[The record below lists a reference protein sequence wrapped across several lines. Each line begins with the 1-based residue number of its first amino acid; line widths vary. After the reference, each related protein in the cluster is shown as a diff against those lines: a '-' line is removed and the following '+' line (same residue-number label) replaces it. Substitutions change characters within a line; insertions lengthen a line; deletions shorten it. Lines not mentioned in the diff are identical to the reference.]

1 MEKKNNQMVDKE
13 KELKNVA
20 PDTDVAPDVTDA
32 SSFQGGPSHTS
43 SNRQQMRLINR
54 IDYYKWK
61 INLLTE
67 LISVERENL
76 EKSRDKRTDAYK
88 ERQRR
93 KIFPLKLKA
102 SDVDEAVEELYG
114 RDIEKF
120 DKRQKLNFR
129 EYRQNLRRAEGLLN
143 PDGTLKRFELD
154 AEGNEIPFENVLSAE
169 SQELLKAFEVSQ
181 AEQRAAF
188 MEGLRVKAVAAV
200 GEGAADAEDIYEA
213 ARLEDETALESF
225 VAEENAKIEKRM
237 EKYVEATQF
246 KINRYNE
253 KLLSM
258 QEKLAELMAEEEAK
272 FGVELPSDVI
282 LRLDRLTMEFGGLKA
297 VNNLSF
303 DVKKGEIF
311 GLIGPNGAGKTT
323 VFNCITQFYKPTG
336 GLIYYRNREDKVIV
350 LNKYQVHDVIKT
362 GIVRTFQNVE
372 VIYELSILDNLL
384 IAAHTQYKSNIFAQ
398 MFNTKGVKQEEA
410 VNRPATV
417 PNEAT
422 SAEASDIY
430 GGAWV
435 IIDDSADERQKAD
448 LLRFIAICDW
458 GVEKGIISRSTADS
472 YLISAYAMSSFIA
485 LDVFM
490 TGIDRLADKEIT
502 REAFLEAMESAPI
515 NVPISGGVNY
525 ANGQRIGL
533 DGMSFVKY
541 VRPTEAGA
549 AASTGTFV
557 NVVGMQ
563 SIDQILG
570 ELDDA
575 E

>member
-32 SSFQGGPSHTS
+32 SSFQGEPSHTS

-76 EKSRDKRTDAYK
+76 EKSRDNRTGAFK

-154 AEGNEIPFENVLSAE
+154 AEGNEIPFEAKLSAE
-169 SQELLKAFEVSQ
+169 SEELLKAFEVSQ

-188 MEGLRVKAVAAV
+188 IEGLRVKAVAAV

-282 LRLDRLTMEFGGLKA
+282 LRLDRLIMEFGGLKA

-398 MFNTKGVKQEEA
+398 MFNTKGVRQEEA
-410 VNRPATV
+410 VNRKKALKVLEYCGLLDKKDLPPV
-417 PNEAT
+417 GLP
-422 SAEASDIY
+422 Y
-430 GGAWV
+430 GV
-435 IIDDSADERQKAD
+435 LKRIE
-448 LLRFIAICDW
+448 
-458 GVEKGIISRSTADS
+458 
-472 YLISAYAMSSFIA
+472 
-485 LDVFM
+485 
-490 TGIDRLADKEIT
+490 LART
-502 REAFLEAMESAPI
+502 LM
-515 NVPISGGVNY
+515 
-525 ANGQRIGL
+525 
-533 DGMSFVKY
+533 
-541 VRPTEAGA
+541 AGA
-549 AASTGTFV
+549 SLIILDEPAAGLNDNETIELAQMIRRIRDEFNVTIFLVEHDMGLVMDICEHICAISFGKKLAYGTPQEIQA
-557 NVVGMQ
+557 NPVVQ
-563 SIDQILG
+563 EAYLG
-570 ELDDA
+570 TNEVKKEA
-575 E
+575 QNG

>member
-76 EKSRDKRTDAYK
+76 EKSRDNRTGAFK

-154 AEGNEIPFENVLSAE
+154 AEGNEIPFEAKLLTE

-200 GEGAADAEDIYEA
+200 GERSADAEDIYEA

-225 VAEENAKIEKRM
+225 VAEENSRIEKRM
-237 EKYVEATQF
+237 EKYVEATQQ

-272 FGVELPSDVI
+272 FGVELPADVI

-398 MFNTKGVKQEEA
+398 MFNTKGVRQEEA
-410 VNRPATV
+410 VNRKKALKVLEYCGLLDKKDLPPV
-417 PNEAT
+417 GLP
-422 SAEASDIY
+422 Y
-430 GGAWV
+430 GV
-435 IIDDSADERQKAD
+435 LKRIE
-448 LLRFIAICDW
+448 
-458 GVEKGIISRSTADS
+458 
-472 YLISAYAMSSFIA
+472 
-485 LDVFM
+485 
-490 TGIDRLADKEIT
+490 LART
-502 REAFLEAMESAPI
+502 LM
-515 NVPISGGVNY
+515 
-525 ANGQRIGL
+525 
-533 DGMSFVKY
+533 
-541 VRPTEAGA
+541 AGA
-549 AASTGTFV
+549 SLIILDEPAAGLNDNETIELAQMIRRIRDEFNVTIFLVEHDMGLVMDICEHICAISFGKKLAYGTPQEIQA
-557 NVVGMQ
+557 NPVVQ
-563 SIDQILG
+563 EAYLG
-570 ELDDA
+570 TNEVKKEA
-575 E
+575 QNG

>member
-32 SSFQGGPSHTS
+32 SSFQGEPSHPS

-76 EKSRDKRTDAYK
+76 EKSRDNRTGAFK

-143 PDGTLKRFELD
+143 TDGTLKRFELD
-154 AEGNEIPFENVLSAE
+154 AEGNEIPFEAKLSAE

-200 GEGAADAEDIYEA
+200 GEGTADAEDIYEA

-272 FGVELPSDVI
+272 FGVELPADVI
-282 LRLDRLTMEFGGLKA
+282 LRLDRLIMEFGGLKA

-398 MFNTKGVKQEEA
+398 MFNTKGVRQEEA
-410 VNRPATV
+410 VNRKKALKVLEYCGLLDKKDLPPV
-417 PNEAT
+417 GLP
-422 SAEASDIY
+422 Y
-430 GGAWV
+430 GV
-435 IIDDSADERQKAD
+435 LKRIE
-448 LLRFIAICDW
+448 
-458 GVEKGIISRSTADS
+458 
-472 YLISAYAMSSFIA
+472 
-485 LDVFM
+485 
-490 TGIDRLADKEIT
+490 LART
-502 REAFLEAMESAPI
+502 LM
-515 NVPISGGVNY
+515 
-525 ANGQRIGL
+525 
-533 DGMSFVKY
+533 
-541 VRPTEAGA
+541 AGA
-549 AASTGTFV
+549 SLIILDEPAAGLNDNETIELAQMIRRIRDEFNVTIFLVEHDMGLVMDICEHICAISFGKKLAYGTPQEIQA
-557 NVVGMQ
+557 NPVVQ
-563 SIDQILG
+563 EAYLG
-570 ELDDA
+570 TNEVKKEA
-575 E
+575 QNG

>member
-32 SSFQGGPSHTS
+32 SSFQGEPSHPS

-76 EKSRDKRTDAYK
+76 EKSRDNRTGAFK

-143 PDGTLKRFELD
+143 TDGTLKRFELD
-154 AEGNEIPFENVLSAE
+154 AEGNEIPFEAKLSAE
-169 SQELLKAFEVSQ
+169 SEELLKAFEVSQ

-188 MEGLRVKAVAAV
+188 IEGLRVKAVAAV

-225 VAEENAKIEKRM
+225 VAEENSRIEKRM
-237 EKYVEATQF
+237 EKYVEATQQ

-272 FGVELPSDVI
+272 FGVELPADVI
-282 LRLDRLTMEFGGLKA
+282 LRLDRLIMEFGGLKA

-303 DVKKGEIF
+303 DVKKAEIF

-398 MFNTKGVKQEEA
+398 MFNTKGVRQEEA
-410 VNRPATV
+410 VNRKKALKVLEYCGLLDKKDLPPV
-417 PNEAT
+417 GLP
-422 SAEASDIY
+422 Y
-430 GGAWV
+430 GV
-435 IIDDSADERQKAD
+435 LKRIE
-448 LLRFIAICDW
+448 
-458 GVEKGIISRSTADS
+458 
-472 YLISAYAMSSFIA
+472 
-485 LDVFM
+485 
-490 TGIDRLADKEIT
+490 LART
-502 REAFLEAMESAPI
+502 LM
-515 NVPISGGVNY
+515 
-525 ANGQRIGL
+525 
-533 DGMSFVKY
+533 
-541 VRPTEAGA
+541 AGA
-549 AASTGTFV
+549 SLIILDEPAAGLNDNETIELAQMIRRIRDEFNVTIFLVEHDMGLVMDICEHICAISFGKKLAYGTPQEIQA
-557 NVVGMQ
+557 NPVVQ
-563 SIDQILG
+563 EAYLG
-570 ELDDA
+570 TNEVKKEA
-575 E
+575 QNG

>member
-32 SSFQGGPSHTS
+32 SSFQGEPSHPS

-76 EKSRDKRTDAYK
+76 EKSRDNRTGAFK

-154 AEGNEIPFENVLSAE
+154 AEGNEIPFEAKLSAE
-169 SQELLKAFEVSQ
+169 SEELLKAFEVSQ

-188 MEGLRVKAVAAV
+188 IEGLRVKAVAAV

-225 VAEENAKIEKRM
+225 VAEENSRIEKRM
-237 EKYVEATQF
+237 EKYVEATQQ

-282 LRLDRLTMEFGGLKA
+282 LRLDRLIMEFGGLKA

-398 MFNTKGVKQEEA
+398 MFNTKGVRQEEA
-410 VNRPATV
+410 VNRKKALKVLEYCGLLDKKDLPPV
-417 PNEAT
+417 GLP
-422 SAEASDIY
+422 Y
-430 GGAWV
+430 GV
-435 IIDDSADERQKAD
+435 LKRIE
-448 LLRFIAICDW
+448 
-458 GVEKGIISRSTADS
+458 
-472 YLISAYAMSSFIA
+472 
-485 LDVFM
+485 
-490 TGIDRLADKEIT
+490 LART
-502 REAFLEAMESAPI
+502 LM
-515 NVPISGGVNY
+515 
-525 ANGQRIGL
+525 
-533 DGMSFVKY
+533 
-541 VRPTEAGA
+541 AGA
-549 AASTGTFV
+549 SLIILDEPAAGLNDNETIELAQMIRRIRDEFNVTIFLVEHDMGLVMDICEHICAISFGKKLAYGTPQEIQA
-557 NVVGMQ
+557 NPVVQ
-563 SIDQILG
+563 EAYLG
-570 ELDDA
+570 TNEVKKEA
-575 E
+575 QNG

>member
-32 SSFQGGPSHTS
+32 SSFQGEPSHPS

-76 EKSRDKRTDAYK
+76 EKSRDNRTGAFK

-143 PDGTLKRFELD
+143 TDGTLKRFELD
-154 AEGNEIPFENVLSAE
+154 AEGNEIPFEAKLSAE
-169 SQELLKAFEVSQ
+169 SEELLKAFEVSQ

-188 MEGLRVKAVAAV
+188 IEGLRVKAVAAV

-237 EKYVEATQF
+237 EKYVEATQQ

-272 FGVELPSDVI
+272 FGVELPADVI
-282 LRLDRLTMEFGGLKA
+282 LRLDRLIMEFGGLKA

-398 MFNTKGVKQEEA
+398 MFNTKGVRQEEA
-410 VNRPATV
+410 VNRKKALKVLEYCGLLDKKDLPPV
-417 PNEAT
+417 GLP
-422 SAEASDIY
+422 Y
-430 GGAWV
+430 GV
-435 IIDDSADERQKAD
+435 LKRIE
-448 LLRFIAICDW
+448 
-458 GVEKGIISRSTADS
+458 
-472 YLISAYAMSSFIA
+472 
-485 LDVFM
+485 
-490 TGIDRLADKEIT
+490 LART
-502 REAFLEAMESAPI
+502 LM
-515 NVPISGGVNY
+515 
-525 ANGQRIGL
+525 
-533 DGMSFVKY
+533 
-541 VRPTEAGA
+541 AGA
-549 AASTGTFV
+549 SLIILDEPAAGLNDNETIELAQMIRRIRDEFNVTIFLVEHDMGLVMDICEHICAISFGKKLAYGTPQEIQA
-557 NVVGMQ
+557 NPVVQ
-563 SIDQILG
+563 EAYLG
-570 ELDDA
+570 TNEVKKEA
-575 E
+575 QNG

>member
-32 SSFQGGPSHTS
+32 SSFQGEPSHTS

-76 EKSRDKRTDAYK
+76 EKSRDNRTGAFK
-88 ERQRR
+88 ERLRR

-102 SDVDEAVEELYG
+102 SDTDEAVEELYG

-154 AEGNEIPFENVLSAE
+154 AEGNEIPFEAKLLTE

-200 GEGAADAEDIYEA
+200 GERSADAEDIYEA
-213 ARLEDETALESF
+213 ARLENEYLLENF
-225 VAEENAKIEKRM
+225 VAEENSRIEKRM
-237 EKYVEATQF
+237 EKYVEATQQ

-272 FGVELPSDVI
+272 FGVELPADVI

-398 MFNTKGVKQEEA
+398 MFNTKGVRQEEA
-410 VNRPATV
+410 VNRKKALKVLEYCGLLDKKDLPPVGLPYGVLKRIELARTLMAGASLIILDEPAAGLND
-417 PNEAT
+417 NET
-422 SAEASDIY
+422 IE
-430 GGAWV
+430 
-435 IIDDSADERQKAD
+435 
-448 LLRFIAICDW
+448 
-458 GVEKGIISRSTADS
+458 
-472 YLISAYAMSSFIA
+472 
-485 LDVFM
+485 
-490 TGIDRLADKEIT
+490 LA
-502 REAFLEAMESAPI
+502 
-515 NVPISGGVNY
+515 
-525 ANGQRIGL
+525 QRIRRIRDEFNVTIFLVEHDMGL
-533 DGMSFVKY
+533 VMDICEHICAISFGKKLAYGTPQEIQANPVVQEAYLGTNEVKK
-541 VRPTEAGA
+541 EAQNG
-549 AASTGTFV
+549 
-557 NVVGMQ
+557 
-563 SIDQILG
+563 
-570 ELDDA
+570 
-575 E
+575 

>member
-398 MFNTKGVKQEEA
+398 MFNTKGVRQEEA
-410 VNRPATV
+410 VNRKKALKVLEYCGLLDKKDLPPV
-417 PNEAT
+417 GLP
-422 SAEASDIY
+422 Y
-430 GGAWV
+430 GV
-435 IIDDSADERQKAD
+435 LKRIE
-448 LLRFIAICDW
+448 
-458 GVEKGIISRSTADS
+458 
-472 YLISAYAMSSFIA
+472 
-485 LDVFM
+485 
-490 TGIDRLADKEIT
+490 LART
-502 REAFLEAMESAPI
+502 LM
-515 NVPISGGVNY
+515 
-525 ANGQRIGL
+525 
-533 DGMSFVKY
+533 
-541 VRPTEAGA
+541 AGA
-549 AASTGTFV
+549 SLIILDEPAAGLNDNETIELAQMIRRIRDEFNVTIFLVEHDMGLVMDICEHICAISFGKKLAYGTPQEIQA
-557 NVVGMQ
+557 NPVVQ
-563 SIDQILG
+563 EAYLG
-570 ELDDA
+570 TNEVKKEA
-575 E
+575 QNG

>member
-32 SSFQGGPSHTS
+32 SSFQGEPSHPS

-76 EKSRDKRTDAYK
+76 EKSRDNRTGAFK

-143 PDGTLKRFELD
+143 TDGTLKRFELD
-154 AEGNEIPFENVLSAE
+154 AEGNEIPFEAKLSAE
-169 SQELLKAFEVSQ
+169 SEELLKAFEVSQ

-188 MEGLRVKAVAAV
+188 IEGLRVKAVAAV

-225 VAEENAKIEKRM
+225 VAEENSRIEKRM
-237 EKYVEATQF
+237 EKYVEATQQ

-272 FGVELPSDVI
+272 FGVELPADVI
-282 LRLDRLTMEFGGLKA
+282 LRLDRLIMEFGGLKA

-303 DVKKGEIF
+303 DVKKAKF
-311 GLIGPNGAGKTT
+311 S
-323 VFNCITQFYKPTG
+323 
-336 GLIYYRNREDKVIV
+336 V
-350 LNKYQVHDVIKT
+350 L
-362 GIVRTFQNVE
+362 
-372 VIYELSILDNLL
+372 
-384 IAAHTQYKSNIFAQ
+384 
-398 MFNTKGVKQEEA
+398 
-410 VNRPATV
+410 
-417 PNEAT
+417 
-422 SAEASDIY
+422 
-430 GGAWV
+430 
-435 IIDDSADERQKAD
+435 
-448 LLRFIAICDW
+448 
-458 GVEKGIISRSTADS
+458 
-472 YLISAYAMSSFIA
+472 
-485 LDVFM
+485 
-490 TGIDRLADKEIT
+490 
-502 REAFLEAMESAPI
+502 
-515 NVPISGGVNY
+515 
-525 ANGQRIGL
+525 
-533 DGMSFVKY
+533 
-541 VRPTEAGA
+541 
-549 AASTGTFV
+549 
-557 NVVGMQ
+557 
-563 SIDQILG
+563 
-570 ELDDA
+570 
-575 E
+575 

>member
-410 VNRPATV
+410 VNRKKALKVLEYCGLLDKKDLPPV
-417 PNEAT
+417 GLP
-422 SAEASDIY
+422 Y
-430 GGAWV
+430 GV
-435 IIDDSADERQKAD
+435 LKRIE
-448 LLRFIAICDW
+448 
-458 GVEKGIISRSTADS
+458 
-472 YLISAYAMSSFIA
+472 
-485 LDVFM
+485 
-490 TGIDRLADKEIT
+490 LART
-502 REAFLEAMESAPI
+502 LM
-515 NVPISGGVNY
+515 
-525 ANGQRIGL
+525 
-533 DGMSFVKY
+533 
-541 VRPTEAGA
+541 AGA
-549 AASTGTFV
+549 SLIILDEPAAGLNDNETIELAQMIRRIRDEFNVTIFLVEHDMGLVMDICEHICAISFGKKLAYGTPQEIQA
-557 NVVGMQ
+557 NPVVQ
-563 SIDQILG
+563 EAYLG
-570 ELDDA
+570 TNEVKKEA
-575 E
+575 QNG

>member
-200 GEGAADAEDIYEA
+200 GEGTADAEDIYEA

-398 MFNTKGVKQEEA
+398 MFNTKGVRQEEA
-410 VNRPATV
+410 VNRKKALKVLEYCGLLDKKDLPPV
-417 PNEAT
+417 GLP
-422 SAEASDIY
+422 Y
-430 GGAWV
+430 GV
-435 IIDDSADERQKAD
+435 LKRIE
-448 LLRFIAICDW
+448 
-458 GVEKGIISRSTADS
+458 
-472 YLISAYAMSSFIA
+472 
-485 LDVFM
+485 
-490 TGIDRLADKEIT
+490 LART
-502 REAFLEAMESAPI
+502 LM
-515 NVPISGGVNY
+515 
-525 ANGQRIGL
+525 
-533 DGMSFVKY
+533 
-541 VRPTEAGA
+541 AGA
-549 AASTGTFV
+549 SLIILDEPAAGLNDNETIELAQMIRRIRDEFNVTIFLVEHDMGLVMDICEHICAISFGKKLAYGTPQEIQA
-557 NVVGMQ
+557 NPVVQ
-563 SIDQILG
+563 EAYLG
-570 ELDDA
+570 TNEVKKEA
-575 E
+575 QNG

>member
-32 SSFQGGPSHTS
+32 SSFQGEPSHPS

-200 GEGAADAEDIYEA
+200 GEGTADAEDIYEA

-398 MFNTKGVKQEEA
+398 MFNTKGVRQEEA
-410 VNRPATV
+410 VNRKKALKVLEYCGLLDKKDLPPV
-417 PNEAT
+417 GLP
-422 SAEASDIY
+422 Y
-430 GGAWV
+430 GV
-435 IIDDSADERQKAD
+435 LKRIE
-448 LLRFIAICDW
+448 
-458 GVEKGIISRSTADS
+458 
-472 YLISAYAMSSFIA
+472 
-485 LDVFM
+485 
-490 TGIDRLADKEIT
+490 LART
-502 REAFLEAMESAPI
+502 LM
-515 NVPISGGVNY
+515 
-525 ANGQRIGL
+525 
-533 DGMSFVKY
+533 
-541 VRPTEAGA
+541 AGA
-549 AASTGTFV
+549 SLIILDEPAAGLNDNETIELAQMIRRIRDEFNVTIFLVEHDMGLVMDICEHICAISFGKKLAYGTPQEIQA
-557 NVVGMQ
+557 NPVVQ
-563 SIDQILG
+563 EAYLG
-570 ELDDA
+570 TNEVKKEA
-575 E
+575 QNG

>member
-154 AEGNEIPFENVLSAE
+154 AEGNEITFENVLSAE

-188 MEGLRVKAVAAV
+188 IEGLRVKAVAAV

-225 VAEENAKIEKRM
+225 VAEENSRIEKRM
-237 EKYVEATQF
+237 EKYVEATQQ

-258 QEKLAELMAEEEAK
+258 QEKLAQHKAEEEAK
-272 FGVELPSDVI
+272 FGVELPADVI
-282 LRLDRLTMEFGGLKA
+282 LRLDRLIMEFGGLKA

-398 MFNTKGVKQEEA
+398 MFNTKGVRQEEA
-410 VNRPATV
+410 VNRKKALKVLEYCGLLDKKDLPPV
-417 PNEAT
+417 GLP
-422 SAEASDIY
+422 Y
-430 GGAWV
+430 GV
-435 IIDDSADERQKAD
+435 LKRIE
-448 LLRFIAICDW
+448 
-458 GVEKGIISRSTADS
+458 
-472 YLISAYAMSSFIA
+472 
-485 LDVFM
+485 
-490 TGIDRLADKEIT
+490 LART
-502 REAFLEAMESAPI
+502 LM
-515 NVPISGGVNY
+515 
-525 ANGQRIGL
+525 
-533 DGMSFVKY
+533 
-541 VRPTEAGA
+541 AGA
-549 AASTGTFV
+549 SLIILDEPAAGLNDNETIELAQMIRRIRDEFNVTIFLVEHDMGLVMDICEHICAISFGKKLAYGTPQEIQA
-557 NVVGMQ
+557 NPVVQ
-563 SIDQILG
+563 EAYLG
-570 ELDDA
+570 TNEVKKEA
-575 E
+575 QNG

>member
-1 MEKKNNQMVDKE
+1 MVDKE

-32 SSFQGGPSHTS
+32 SSFQGEPSHPS

-76 EKSRDKRTDAYK
+76 EKSRDNRTGAFK

-188 MEGLRVKAVAAV
+188 IEGLRVKAVAAV
-200 GEGAADAEDIYEA
+200 GEGTADAEDIYEA

-398 MFNTKGVKQEEA
+398 MFNTKGVRQEEA
-410 VNRPATV
+410 VNRKKALKVLEYCGLLDKKDLPPV
-417 PNEAT
+417 GLP
-422 SAEASDIY
+422 Y
-430 GGAWV
+430 GV
-435 IIDDSADERQKAD
+435 LKRIE
-448 LLRFIAICDW
+448 
-458 GVEKGIISRSTADS
+458 
-472 YLISAYAMSSFIA
+472 
-485 LDVFM
+485 
-490 TGIDRLADKEIT
+490 LART
-502 REAFLEAMESAPI
+502 LM
-515 NVPISGGVNY
+515 
-525 ANGQRIGL
+525 
-533 DGMSFVKY
+533 
-541 VRPTEAGA
+541 AGA
-549 AASTGTFV
+549 SLIILDEPAAGLNDNETIELAQMIRRIRDEFNVTIFLVEHDMGLVMDICEHICAISFGKKLAYGTPQEIQA
-557 NVVGMQ
+557 NPVVQ
-563 SIDQILG
+563 EAYLG
-570 ELDDA
+570 TNEVKKEA
-575 E
+575 QNG

>member
-20 PDTDVAPDVTDA
+20 PDTDAAPDVTDA
-32 SSFQGGPSHTS
+32 SSFQGGPSHPS
-43 SNRQQMRLINR
+43 SNRQQMLLINR

-154 AEGNEIPFENVLSAE
+154 AEGNEIPFEAKLSAE
-169 SQELLKAFEVSQ
+169 SEELLKAFEVSQ

-188 MEGLRVKAVAAV
+188 MEGLRIKAEAAV

-225 VAEENAKIEKRM
+225 VAEENSRIEKRM

-272 FGVELPSDVI
+272 FGVELPADVI

-398 MFNTKGVKQEEA
+398 MFNTKGVRQEEA
-410 VNRPATV
+410 VNRKKALKVLEYCGLLDKKDLPPV
-417 PNEAT
+417 GLP
-422 SAEASDIY
+422 Y
-430 GGAWV
+430 GV
-435 IIDDSADERQKAD
+435 LKRIE
-448 LLRFIAICDW
+448 
-458 GVEKGIISRSTADS
+458 
-472 YLISAYAMSSFIA
+472 
-485 LDVFM
+485 
-490 TGIDRLADKEIT
+490 LART
-502 REAFLEAMESAPI
+502 LM
-515 NVPISGGVNY
+515 
-525 ANGQRIGL
+525 
-533 DGMSFVKY
+533 
-541 VRPTEAGA
+541 AGA
-549 AASTGTFV
+549 SLIILDEPAAGLNDNETIELAQMIRRIRDEFNVTIFLVEHDMGLVMDICEHICAISFGKKLAYGTPQEIQA
-557 NVVGMQ
+557 NPVVQ
-563 SIDQILG
+563 EAYLG
-570 ELDDA
+570 TNEVKKEA
-575 E
+575 QNG

>member
-13 KELKNVA
+13 KELKSVA

-143 PDGTLKRFELD
+143 TDGTLKRFELD
-154 AEGNEIPFENVLSAE
+154 AEGNEIPFEAKLSAE
-169 SQELLKAFEVSQ
+169 SEELLKAFEVSQ

-272 FGVELPSDVI
+272 FGVELPADVI
-282 LRLDRLTMEFGGLKA
+282 LRLDRLIMEFGGLKA

-398 MFNTKGVKQEEA
+398 MFNTKGVRQEEA
-410 VNRPATV
+410 VNRKKALKVLEYCGLLDKKDLPPV
-417 PNEAT
+417 GLP
-422 SAEASDIY
+422 Y
-430 GGAWV
+430 GV
-435 IIDDSADERQKAD
+435 LKRIE
-448 LLRFIAICDW
+448 
-458 GVEKGIISRSTADS
+458 
-472 YLISAYAMSSFIA
+472 
-485 LDVFM
+485 
-490 TGIDRLADKEIT
+490 LART
-502 REAFLEAMESAPI
+502 LM
-515 NVPISGGVNY
+515 
-525 ANGQRIGL
+525 
-533 DGMSFVKY
+533 
-541 VRPTEAGA
+541 AGA
-549 AASTGTFV
+549 SLIILDEPAAGLNDNETIELAQMIRRIRDEFNVTIFLVEHDMGLVMDICEHICAISFGKKLAYGTPQEIQA
-557 NVVGMQ
+557 NPVVQ
-563 SIDQILG
+563 EAYLG
-570 ELDDA
+570 TNEVKKEA
-575 E
+575 QNG

>member
-154 AEGNEIPFENVLSAE
+154 AEGNEITFENVLSAE

-200 GEGAADAEDIYEA
+200 GEGTADAEDIYEA

-225 VAEENAKIEKRM
+225 VAEENSRIEKRM

-398 MFNTKGVKQEEA
+398 MFNTKGVRQEEA
-410 VNRPATV
+410 VNRKKALKVLEYCGLLDKKDLPPV
-417 PNEAT
+417 GLP
-422 SAEASDIY
+422 Y
-430 GGAWV
+430 GV
-435 IIDDSADERQKAD
+435 LKRIE
-448 LLRFIAICDW
+448 
-458 GVEKGIISRSTADS
+458 
-472 YLISAYAMSSFIA
+472 
-485 LDVFM
+485 
-490 TGIDRLADKEIT
+490 LART
-502 REAFLEAMESAPI
+502 LM
-515 NVPISGGVNY
+515 
-525 ANGQRIGL
+525 
-533 DGMSFVKY
+533 
-541 VRPTEAGA
+541 AGA
-549 AASTGTFV
+549 SLIILDEPAAGLNDNETIELAQMIRRIRDEFNVTIFLVEHDMGLVMDICEHICAISFGKKLAYGTPQEIQA
-557 NVVGMQ
+557 NPVVQ
-563 SIDQILG
+563 EAYLG
-570 ELDDA
+570 TNEVKKEA
-575 E
+575 QNG

>member
-169 SQELLKAFEVSQ
+169 SEELLKAFEVSQ

-188 MEGLRVKAVAAV
+188 IEGLRVKAVAAV

-225 VAEENAKIEKRM
+225 VAEENSRIEKRM
-237 EKYVEATQF
+237 EKYVEATQQ

-282 LRLDRLTMEFGGLKA
+282 LRLDRLIMEFGGLKA

-398 MFNTKGVKQEEA
+398 MFNTKGVRQEEA
-410 VNRPATV
+410 VNRKKALKVLEYCGLLDKKDLPPV
-417 PNEAT
+417 GLP
-422 SAEASDIY
+422 Y
-430 GGAWV
+430 GV
-435 IIDDSADERQKAD
+435 LKRIE
-448 LLRFIAICDW
+448 
-458 GVEKGIISRSTADS
+458 
-472 YLISAYAMSSFIA
+472 
-485 LDVFM
+485 
-490 TGIDRLADKEIT
+490 LART
-502 REAFLEAMESAPI
+502 LM
-515 NVPISGGVNY
+515 
-525 ANGQRIGL
+525 
-533 DGMSFVKY
+533 
-541 VRPTEAGA
+541 AGA
-549 AASTGTFV
+549 SLIILDEPAAGLNDNETIELAQMIRRIRDEFNVTIFLVEHDMGLVMDICEHICAISFGKKLAYGTPQEIQA
-557 NVVGMQ
+557 NPVVQ
-563 SIDQILG
+563 EAYLG
-570 ELDDA
+570 TNEVKKEA
-575 E
+575 QNG

>member
-200 GEGAADAEDIYEA
+200 GEGTADAEDIYEA

-410 VNRPATV
+410 VNRKKALKVLEYCGLLDKKDLPPV
-417 PNEAT
+417 GLP
-422 SAEASDIY
+422 Y
-430 GGAWV
+430 GV
-435 IIDDSADERQKAD
+435 LKRIE
-448 LLRFIAICDW
+448 
-458 GVEKGIISRSTADS
+458 
-472 YLISAYAMSSFIA
+472 
-485 LDVFM
+485 
-490 TGIDRLADKEIT
+490 LART
-502 REAFLEAMESAPI
+502 LM
-515 NVPISGGVNY
+515 
-525 ANGQRIGL
+525 
-533 DGMSFVKY
+533 
-541 VRPTEAGA
+541 AGA
-549 AASTGTFV
+549 SLIILDEPAAGLNDNETIELAQMIRRIRDEFNVTIFLVEHDMGLVMDICEHICAISFGKKLAYGTPQEIQA
-557 NVVGMQ
+557 NPVVQ
-563 SIDQILG
+563 EAYLG
-570 ELDDA
+570 TNEVKKEA
-575 E
+575 QNG

>member
-32 SSFQGGPSHTS
+32 SSFQGEPSHPS

-76 EKSRDKRTDAYK
+76 EKSRDNRTGAFK

-143 PDGTLKRFELD
+143 TDGTLKRFELD
-154 AEGNEIPFENVLSAE
+154 AEGNEIPFEAKLSAE
-169 SQELLKAFEVSQ
+169 SEELLKAFEVSQ

-188 MEGLRVKAVAAV
+188 IEGLRVKAVAAV

-225 VAEENAKIEKRM
+225 VAEENSRIEKRM
-237 EKYVEATQF
+237 EKYVEATQQ

-398 MFNTKGVKQEEA
+398 MFNTKGVRQEEA
-410 VNRPATV
+410 VNRKKALKVLEYCGLLDKKDLPPV
-417 PNEAT
+417 GLP
-422 SAEASDIY
+422 Y
-430 GGAWV
+430 GV
-435 IIDDSADERQKAD
+435 LKRIE
-448 LLRFIAICDW
+448 
-458 GVEKGIISRSTADS
+458 
-472 YLISAYAMSSFIA
+472 
-485 LDVFM
+485 
-490 TGIDRLADKEIT
+490 LART
-502 REAFLEAMESAPI
+502 LM
-515 NVPISGGVNY
+515 
-525 ANGQRIGL
+525 
-533 DGMSFVKY
+533 
-541 VRPTEAGA
+541 AGA
-549 AASTGTFV
+549 SLIILDEPAAGLNDNETIELAQMIRRIRDEFNVTIFLVEHDMGLVMDICEHICAISFGKKLAYGTPQEIQA
-557 NVVGMQ
+557 NPVVQ
-563 SIDQILG
+563 EAYLG
-570 ELDDA
+570 TNEVKKEA
-575 E
+575 QNG

>member
-32 SSFQGGPSHTS
+32 SSFQGEPSHPS

-76 EKSRDKRTDAYK
+76 EKSRDNRTGAFK

-143 PDGTLKRFELD
+143 TDGTLKRFELD
-154 AEGNEIPFENVLSAE
+154 AEGNEIPFEAKLSAE
-169 SQELLKAFEVSQ
+169 SEELLKAFEVSQ

-188 MEGLRVKAVAAV
+188 IEGLRVKAVAAV

-225 VAEENAKIEKRM
+225 VAEENSRIEKRM
-237 EKYVEATQF
+237 EKYVEATQQ

-272 FGVELPSDVI
+272 FGVELPADVI
-282 LRLDRLTMEFGGLKA
+282 LRLDRLIMEFGGLKA

-398 MFNTKGVKQEEA
+398 MFNTKGVRQEEA
-410 VNRPATV
+410 VNRKKALKVLEYCGLLDKKDLPPV
-417 PNEAT
+417 GLP
-422 SAEASDIY
+422 Y
-430 GGAWV
+430 GV
-435 IIDDSADERQKAD
+435 LKRIE
-448 LLRFIAICDW
+448 
-458 GVEKGIISRSTADS
+458 
-472 YLISAYAMSSFIA
+472 
-485 LDVFM
+485 
-490 TGIDRLADKEIT
+490 LART
-502 REAFLEAMESAPI
+502 LM
-515 NVPISGGVNY
+515 
-525 ANGQRIGL
+525 
-533 DGMSFVKY
+533 
-541 VRPTEAGA
+541 AGA
-549 AASTGTFV
+549 SLIILDEPAAGLNDNETIELAQMIRRIRDEFNVTIFLVEHDMGLVMDICEHICAISFGKKLAYGTPQEIQA
-557 NVVGMQ
+557 NPVVQ
-563 SIDQILG
+563 EAYLG
-570 ELDDA
+570 TNEVKKEA
-575 E
+575 QNG

>member
-32 SSFQGGPSHTS
+32 SSFQGEPSHPS

-76 EKSRDKRTDAYK
+76 EKSRDNRTGAFK

-143 PDGTLKRFELD
+143 TDGTLKRFELD
-154 AEGNEIPFENVLSAE
+154 AEGNEIPFEAKLSAE
-169 SQELLKAFEVSQ
+169 SEELLKAFEVSQ

-188 MEGLRVKAVAAV
+188 IEGLRVKAVAAV

-225 VAEENAKIEKRM
+225 VAEENSRIEKRM
-237 EKYVEATQF
+237 EKYVEATQQ

-272 FGVELPSDVI
+272 FGVELPADVI
-282 LRLDRLTMEFGGLKA
+282 LRLDRLIMEFGGLKA

-410 VNRPATV
+410 VNRKKALKVLEYCGLLDKKDLPPV
-417 PNEAT
+417 GLP
-422 SAEASDIY
+422 Y
-430 GGAWV
+430 GV
-435 IIDDSADERQKAD
+435 LKRIE
-448 LLRFIAICDW
+448 
-458 GVEKGIISRSTADS
+458 
-472 YLISAYAMSSFIA
+472 
-485 LDVFM
+485 
-490 TGIDRLADKEIT
+490 LART
-502 REAFLEAMESAPI
+502 LM
-515 NVPISGGVNY
+515 
-525 ANGQRIGL
+525 
-533 DGMSFVKY
+533 
-541 VRPTEAGA
+541 AGA
-549 AASTGTFV
+549 SLIILDEPAAGLNDNETIELAQMIRRIRDEFNVTIFLVEHDMGLVMDICEHICAISFGKKLAYGTPQEIQA
-557 NVVGMQ
+557 NPVVQ
-563 SIDQILG
+563 EAYLG
-570 ELDDA
+570 TNEVKKEA
-575 E
+575 QNG

>member
-1 MEKKNNQMVDKE
+1 MVDKE

-32 SSFQGGPSHTS
+32 SSFQGEPSHPS

-76 EKSRDKRTDAYK
+76 EKSRDNRTGAFK

-143 PDGTLKRFELD
+143 TDGTLKRFELD
-154 AEGNEIPFENVLSAE
+154 AEGNEIPFEAKLSAE
-169 SQELLKAFEVSQ
+169 SEELLKAFEVSQ

-188 MEGLRVKAVAAV
+188 IEGLRVKAVAAV

-225 VAEENAKIEKRM
+225 VAEENSRIEKRM
-237 EKYVEATQF
+237 EKYVEATQQ

-272 FGVELPSDVI
+272 FGVELPADVI
-282 LRLDRLTMEFGGLKA
+282 LRLDRLIMEFGGLIA

-398 MFNTKGVKQEEA
+398 MFNTKGVRQEEA
-410 VNRPATV
+410 VNRKKALKVLEYCGLLDKKDLPPV
-417 PNEAT
+417 GLP
-422 SAEASDIY
+422 Y
-430 GGAWV
+430 GV
-435 IIDDSADERQKAD
+435 LKRIE
-448 LLRFIAICDW
+448 
-458 GVEKGIISRSTADS
+458 
-472 YLISAYAMSSFIA
+472 
-485 LDVFM
+485 
-490 TGIDRLADKEIT
+490 LART
-502 REAFLEAMESAPI
+502 LM
-515 NVPISGGVNY
+515 
-525 ANGQRIGL
+525 
-533 DGMSFVKY
+533 
-541 VRPTEAGA
+541 AGA
-549 AASTGTFV
+549 SLIILDEPAAGLNDNETIELAQMIRRIRDEFNVTIFLVEHDMGLVMDICEHICAISFGKKLAYGTPQEIQA
-557 NVVGMQ
+557 NPVVQ
-563 SIDQILG
+563 EAYLG
-570 ELDDA
+570 TNEVKKEA
-575 E
+575 QNG

>member
-32 SSFQGGPSHTS
+32 SSFQGEPSHPS

-76 EKSRDKRTDAYK
+76 EKSRDNRTGAFK

-143 PDGTLKRFELD
+143 TDGTLKRFELD
-154 AEGNEIPFENVLSAE
+154 AEGNEIPFEAKLSAE

-225 VAEENAKIEKRM
+225 VAEENSRIEKRM
-237 EKYVEATQF
+237 EKYVEATQQ

-272 FGVELPSDVI
+272 FGVELPADVI
-282 LRLDRLTMEFGGLKA
+282 LRLDRLIMEFGGLKA

-398 MFNTKGVKQEEA
+398 MFNTKGVRQEEA
-410 VNRPATV
+410 VNRKKALKVLEYCGLLDKKDLPPV
-417 PNEAT
+417 GLP
-422 SAEASDIY
+422 Y
-430 GGAWV
+430 GV
-435 IIDDSADERQKAD
+435 LKRIE
-448 LLRFIAICDW
+448 
-458 GVEKGIISRSTADS
+458 
-472 YLISAYAMSSFIA
+472 
-485 LDVFM
+485 
-490 TGIDRLADKEIT
+490 LART
-502 REAFLEAMESAPI
+502 LM
-515 NVPISGGVNY
+515 
-525 ANGQRIGL
+525 
-533 DGMSFVKY
+533 
-541 VRPTEAGA
+541 AGA
-549 AASTGTFV
+549 SLIILDEPAAGLNDNETIELAQMIRRIRDEFNVTIFLVEHDMGLVMDICEHICAISFGKKLAYGTPQEIQA
-557 NVVGMQ
+557 NPVVQ
-563 SIDQILG
+563 EAYLG
-570 ELDDA
+570 TNEVKKEA
-575 E
+575 QNG

>member
-1 MEKKNNQMVDKE
+1 MVKKNNQMVDKE

-32 SSFQGGPSHTS
+32 SSFQGEPSHPS

-76 EKSRDKRTDAYK
+76 EKSRDNRTGAFK

-143 PDGTLKRFELD
+143 TDGTLKRFELD
-154 AEGNEIPFENVLSAE
+154 AEGNEIPFEAKLSAE
-169 SQELLKAFEVSQ
+169 SEELLKAFEVSQ

-188 MEGLRVKAVAAV
+188 IEGLRVKAVAAV

-225 VAEENAKIEKRM
+225 VAEENSRIEKRM
-237 EKYVEATQF
+237 EKYVEATQQ

-272 FGVELPSDVI
+272 FGVELPADVI
-282 LRLDRLTMEFGGLKA
+282 LRLDRLIMEFGGLKA

-398 MFNTKGVKQEEA
+398 MFNTKGVRQEEA
-410 VNRPATV
+410 VNRKKALKVLEYCGLLDKKDLPPV
-417 PNEAT
+417 GLP
-422 SAEASDIY
+422 Y
-430 GGAWV
+430 GV
-435 IIDDSADERQKAD
+435 LKRIE
-448 LLRFIAICDW
+448 
-458 GVEKGIISRSTADS
+458 
-472 YLISAYAMSSFIA
+472 
-485 LDVFM
+485 
-490 TGIDRLADKEIT
+490 LART
-502 REAFLEAMESAPI
+502 LM
-515 NVPISGGVNY
+515 
-525 ANGQRIGL
+525 
-533 DGMSFVKY
+533 
-541 VRPTEAGA
+541 AGA
-549 AASTGTFV
+549 SLIILDEPAAGLNDNETIELAQMIRRIRDEFNVTIFLVEHDMGLVMDICEHICAISFGKKLAYGTPQEIQA
-557 NVVGMQ
+557 NPVVQ
-563 SIDQILG
+563 EAYLG
-570 ELDDA
+570 TNEVKKEA
-575 E
+575 QNG

>member
-225 VAEENAKIEKRM
+225 VAEENSRIEKRM
-237 EKYVEATQF
+237 EKYVEATQQ

-272 FGVELPSDVI
+272 FGVELPADVI
-282 LRLDRLTMEFGGLKA
+282 LRLDRLIMEFGGLKA

-398 MFNTKGVKQEEA
+398 MFNTKGVRQEEA
-410 VNRPATV
+410 VNRKKALKVLEYCGLLDKKDLPPV
-417 PNEAT
+417 GLP
-422 SAEASDIY
+422 Y
-430 GGAWV
+430 GV
-435 IIDDSADERQKAD
+435 LKRIE
-448 LLRFIAICDW
+448 
-458 GVEKGIISRSTADS
+458 
-472 YLISAYAMSSFIA
+472 
-485 LDVFM
+485 
-490 TGIDRLADKEIT
+490 LART
-502 REAFLEAMESAPI
+502 LM
-515 NVPISGGVNY
+515 
-525 ANGQRIGL
+525 
-533 DGMSFVKY
+533 
-541 VRPTEAGA
+541 AGA
-549 AASTGTFV
+549 SLIILDEPAAGLNDNETIELAQMIRRIRDEFNVTIFLVEHDMGLVMDICEHICAISFGKKLAYGTPQEIQA
-557 NVVGMQ
+557 NPVVQ
-563 SIDQILG
+563 EAYLG
-570 ELDDA
+570 TNEVKKEA
-575 E
+575 QNG

>member
-13 KELKNVA
+13 KELKSVA

-200 GEGAADAEDIYEA
+200 GEGTADAEDIYEA

-410 VNRPATV
+410 VNRKKALKVLEYCGLLDKKDLPPV
-417 PNEAT
+417 GLP
-422 SAEASDIY
+422 Y
-430 GGAWV
+430 GV
-435 IIDDSADERQKAD
+435 LKRIE
-448 LLRFIAICDW
+448 
-458 GVEKGIISRSTADS
+458 
-472 YLISAYAMSSFIA
+472 
-485 LDVFM
+485 
-490 TGIDRLADKEIT
+490 LART
-502 REAFLEAMESAPI
+502 LM
-515 NVPISGGVNY
+515 
-525 ANGQRIGL
+525 
-533 DGMSFVKY
+533 
-541 VRPTEAGA
+541 AGA
-549 AASTGTFV
+549 SLIILDEPAAGLNDNETIELAQMIRRIRDEFNVTIFLVEHDMGLVMDICEHICAISFGKKLAYGTPQEIHE
-557 NVVGMQ
+557 NPVVQ
-563 SIDQILG
+563 EAYLG
-570 ELDDA
+570 TNEVKKEA
-575 E
+575 QNG

>member
-76 EKSRDKRTDAYK
+76 EKSRDNRTGAFK

-143 PDGTLKRFELD
+143 TDGTLKRFELD
-154 AEGNEIPFENVLSAE
+154 AEGNEIPFEAKLSAE
-169 SQELLKAFEVSQ
+169 SEELLKAFEVSQ

-188 MEGLRVKAVAAV
+188 IEGLRVKAVAAV

-225 VAEENAKIEKRM
+225 VAEENSRIEKRM
-237 EKYVEATQF
+237 EKYVEATQQ

-398 MFNTKGVKQEEA
+398 MFNTKGVRQEEA
-410 VNRPATV
+410 VNRKKALKVLEYCGLLDKKDLPPV
-417 PNEAT
+417 GLP
-422 SAEASDIY
+422 Y
-430 GGAWV
+430 GV
-435 IIDDSADERQKAD
+435 LKRIE
-448 LLRFIAICDW
+448 
-458 GVEKGIISRSTADS
+458 
-472 YLISAYAMSSFIA
+472 
-485 LDVFM
+485 
-490 TGIDRLADKEIT
+490 LART
-502 REAFLEAMESAPI
+502 LM
-515 NVPISGGVNY
+515 
-525 ANGQRIGL
+525 
-533 DGMSFVKY
+533 
-541 VRPTEAGA
+541 AGA
-549 AASTGTFV
+549 SLIILDEPAAGLNDNETIELAQMIRRIRDEFNVTIFLVEHDMGLVMDICEHICAISFGKKLAYGTPQEIQA
-557 NVVGMQ
+557 NPVVQ
-563 SIDQILG
+563 EAYLG
-570 ELDDA
+570 TNEVKKEA
-575 E
+575 QNG

>member
-143 PDGTLKRFELD
+143 TDGTLKRFELD
-154 AEGNEIPFENVLSAE
+154 AEGNEIPFEAKLSAE
-169 SQELLKAFEVSQ
+169 SEELLKAFEVSQ

-188 MEGLRVKAVAAV
+188 IEGLRVKAVAAV

-225 VAEENAKIEKRM
+225 VAEENSRIEKRM
-237 EKYVEATQF
+237 EKYVEATQQR
-246 KINRYNE
+246 INRYNE

-272 FGVELPSDVI
+272 FGVELPADVI
-282 LRLDRLTMEFGGLKA
+282 LRLDRLIMEFGGLKA

-398 MFNTKGVKQEEA
+398 MFNTKGVRQEEA
-410 VNRPATV
+410 VNRKKALKVLEYCGLLDKKDLPPV
-417 PNEAT
+417 GLP
-422 SAEASDIY
+422 Y
-430 GGAWV
+430 GV
-435 IIDDSADERQKAD
+435 LKRIE
-448 LLRFIAICDW
+448 
-458 GVEKGIISRSTADS
+458 
-472 YLISAYAMSSFIA
+472 
-485 LDVFM
+485 
-490 TGIDRLADKEIT
+490 LART
-502 REAFLEAMESAPI
+502 LM
-515 NVPISGGVNY
+515 
-525 ANGQRIGL
+525 
-533 DGMSFVKY
+533 
-541 VRPTEAGA
+541 AGA
-549 AASTGTFV
+549 SLIILDEPAAGLNDNETIELAQMIRRIRDEFNVTIFLVEHDMGLVMDICEHICAISFGKKLAYGTPQEIQA
-557 NVVGMQ
+557 NPVVQ
-563 SIDQILG
+563 EAYLG
-570 ELDDA
+570 TNEVKKEA
-575 E
+575 QNG

>member
-32 SSFQGGPSHTS
+32 SSFQGEPSHPS

-76 EKSRDKRTDAYK
+76 EKSRDNRTGAFK

-154 AEGNEIPFENVLSAE
+154 AEGNEIPFEAKLSAE
-169 SQELLKAFEVSQ
+169 SEELLKAFEVSQ

-188 MEGLRVKAVAAV
+188 IEGLRVKAVAAV
-200 GEGAADAEDIYEA
+200 GEGTADAEDIYEA

-398 MFNTKGVKQEEA
+398 MFNTKGVRQEEA
-410 VNRPATV
+410 VNRKKALKVLEYCGLLDKKDLPPV
-417 PNEAT
+417 GLP
-422 SAEASDIY
+422 Y
-430 GGAWV
+430 GV
-435 IIDDSADERQKAD
+435 LKRIE
-448 LLRFIAICDW
+448 
-458 GVEKGIISRSTADS
+458 
-472 YLISAYAMSSFIA
+472 
-485 LDVFM
+485 
-490 TGIDRLADKEIT
+490 LART
-502 REAFLEAMESAPI
+502 LM
-515 NVPISGGVNY
+515 
-525 ANGQRIGL
+525 
-533 DGMSFVKY
+533 
-541 VRPTEAGA
+541 AGA
-549 AASTGTFV
+549 SLIILDEPAAGLNDNETIELAQMIRRIRDEFNVTIFLVEHDMGLVMDICEHICAISFGKKLAYGTPQEIQA
-557 NVVGMQ
+557 NPVVQ
-563 SIDQILG
+563 EAYLG
-570 ELDDA
+570 TNEVKKEA
-575 E
+575 QNG

>member
-32 SSFQGGPSHTS
+32 SSFQGEPSHTS

-76 EKSRDKRTDAYK
+76 EKSRDNRTGAFK
-88 ERQRR
+88 ESLRR

-102 SDVDEAVEELYG
+102 SDTDEAVEELYG

-154 AEGNEIPFENVLSAE
+154 AEGNEIPFEAKLLTE

-200 GEGAADAEDIYEA
+200 GERSADAEDIYEA
-213 ARLEDETALESF
+213 ARLENEYLLENF
-225 VAEENAKIEKRM
+225 VAEENSRIEKRM
-237 EKYVEATQF
+237 EKYVEATQQ

-272 FGVELPSDVI
+272 FGVELPADVI

-410 VNRPATV
+410 VNRKKALKVLEYCGLLDKKDLPPV
-417 PNEAT
+417 GLP
-422 SAEASDIY
+422 Y
-430 GGAWV
+430 GV
-435 IIDDSADERQKAD
+435 LKRIE
-448 LLRFIAICDW
+448 
-458 GVEKGIISRSTADS
+458 
-472 YLISAYAMSSFIA
+472 
-485 LDVFM
+485 
-490 TGIDRLADKEIT
+490 LART
-502 REAFLEAMESAPI
+502 LM
-515 NVPISGGVNY
+515 
-525 ANGQRIGL
+525 
-533 DGMSFVKY
+533 
-541 VRPTEAGA
+541 AGA
-549 AASTGTFV
+549 SLIILDEPAAGLNDNETIELAQMIRRIRDEFNVTIFLVEHDMGLVMDICEHICAISFGKKLAYGTPQEIQA
-557 NVVGMQ
+557 NPVVQ
-563 SIDQILG
+563 EAYLG
-570 ELDDA
+570 TNEVKKEA
-575 E
+575 QNG

>member
-32 SSFQGGPSHTS
+32 SSFQGEPSHTS

-76 EKSRDKRTDAYK
+76 EKSRDNRTGAFK
-88 ERQRR
+88 ERLRR

-102 SDVDEAVEELYG
+102 SDTDEAVEELYG

-154 AEGNEIPFENVLSAE
+154 AEGNEIPFEAKLLTE

-200 GEGAADAEDIYEA
+200 GERSADAEDIYEA
-213 ARLEDETALESF
+213 ARLENEYLLENF
-225 VAEENAKIEKRM
+225 VAEENSRIEKRM
-237 EKYVEATQF
+237 EKYVEATQQ

-272 FGVELPSDVI
+272 FGVELPADVI

-398 MFNTKGVKQEEA
+398 MFNTKGVRQEEA
-410 VNRPATV
+410 VNRKKALKVLEYCGLLDKKDLPPV
-417 PNEAT
+417 GLP
-422 SAEASDIY
+422 Y
-430 GGAWV
+430 GV
-435 IIDDSADERQKAD
+435 LKRIE
-448 LLRFIAICDW
+448 
-458 GVEKGIISRSTADS
+458 
-472 YLISAYAMSSFIA
+472 
-485 LDVFM
+485 
-490 TGIDRLADKEIT
+490 LART
-502 REAFLEAMESAPI
+502 LM
-515 NVPISGGVNY
+515 
-525 ANGQRIGL
+525 
-533 DGMSFVKY
+533 
-541 VRPTEAGA
+541 AGA
-549 AASTGTFV
+549 SLIILDEPAAGLNDNETIELAQMIRRIRDEFNVTIFLVEHDMGLVMDICEHICAISFGKKLAYGTPQEIQA
-557 NVVGMQ
+557 NPVVQ
-563 SIDQILG
+563 EAYLG
-570 ELDDA
+570 TNEVKKEA
-575 E
+575 QNG

>member
-1 MEKKNNQMVDKE
+1 MVDKE

-32 SSFQGGPSHTS
+32 SSFQGEPSHTS

-188 MEGLRVKAVAAV
+188 IEGLRVKAVAAV

-225 VAEENAKIEKRM
+225 VAEENSRIEKRM

-272 FGVELPSDVI
+272 FGVELPADVI
-282 LRLDRLTMEFGGLKA
+282 LRLDRLIMEFGGLKA

-398 MFNTKGVKQEEA
+398 MFNTKGVRQEEA
-410 VNRPATV
+410 VNRKKALKVLEYCGLLDKKDLPPV
-417 PNEAT
+417 GLP
-422 SAEASDIY
+422 Y
-430 GGAWV
+430 GV
-435 IIDDSADERQKAD
+435 LKRIE
-448 LLRFIAICDW
+448 
-458 GVEKGIISRSTADS
+458 
-472 YLISAYAMSSFIA
+472 
-485 LDVFM
+485 
-490 TGIDRLADKEIT
+490 LART
-502 REAFLEAMESAPI
+502 LM
-515 NVPISGGVNY
+515 
-525 ANGQRIGL
+525 
-533 DGMSFVKY
+533 
-541 VRPTEAGA
+541 AGA
-549 AASTGTFV
+549 SLIILDEPAAGLNDNETIELAQMIRRIRDEFNVTIFLVEHDMGLVMDICEHICAISFGKKLAYGTPQEIQA
-557 NVVGMQ
+557 NPVVQ
-563 SIDQILG
+563 EAYLG
-570 ELDDA
+570 TNEVKKEA
-575 E
+575 QNG